1 MAVYKLVI
9 SYDGTDFHGWQRQ
22 KNLRT
27 VQGVI
32 EETLKKLTGE
42 EIKII
47 GAGRTDA
54 GVHAQ
59 GQVAHFRARLS
70 LKEAELAQALNA
82 LLPWDVKLV
91 SLRRVPAGFHARR
104 SAFSKI
110 YEYRILNSRRVSP
123 FLFRYVLPWP
133 YPLNLSKMQAAAG
146 LFVREAD
153 FSAFTPHPPPNPVR
167 HVYLSEIKKKG
178 SMITYRVEA
187 NGFLRYMV
195 RTIVG
200 TLLEVGRDRLTL
212 EEIEEWL
219 KGKKPTRAMAVAPA
233 KGLCLK
239 RVIYEPKLRPMT
251 IASSIGL
258 E

>member
-9 SYDGTDFHGWQRQ
+9 CYDGTDFHGWQRQ
-22 KNLRT
+22 NQLRT

-32 EETLKKLTGE
+32 EETLKKLTGQD
-42 EIKII
+42 IKIV

-70 LKEAELAQALNA
+70 MKEADLGQALNA

-91 SLRRVPAGFHARR
+91 SLRRMPADFHARR
-104 SAFSKI
+104 SAFSKL
-110 YEYRILNSRRVSP
+110 YEYHILNSRRVSP

-133 YPLNLSKMQAAAG
+133 YPLNLSKMQAAAR

-167 HVYLSEIKKKG
+167 SVYFSEVKKKG
-178 SMITYRVEA
+178 SMVIYRIEA

-195 RTIVG
+195 RMIVG

-212 EEIEEWL
+212 EEVEEWL
-219 KGKKPTRAMAVAPA
+219 GGKKPCRAMAVAPA

-251 IASSIGL
+251 IASSTGL